1 MTDITRD
8 RLASFLVEAKLATYA
23 AQGDQASVPPVLP
36 GSHQLEYR
44 NDDLFYRDI
53 YFGGDFFVGQETV
66 YHDDKPLWAMCYS
79 GGIHPNIPVQPGL
92 VYVFL
97 QEALRAVTQER
108 PFRGPANYEREHFSY
123 TASSIGS
130 VSRFFGTE
138 IIMYDGL
145 PVFQLRFAGGL
156 LLE

>member
-1 MTDITRD
+1 MSDMTRD
-8 RLASFLVEAKLATYA
+8 RLALFLVRAKLATYA
-23 AQGDQASVPPVLP
+23 AQGDQASVSPMLP

-44 NDDLFYRDI
+44 ESDLVSRDI

-66 YHDDKPLWAMCYS
+66 YQGDRPIWAMSYA
-79 GGIHPNIPVQPGL
+79 GGIHPNIPVEPGL

-97 QEALRAVTQER
+97 QEALRAVAVER
-108 PFRGPANYEREHFSY
+108 PFRGPANFEREHFSY

>member
-1 MTDITRD
+1 MSDMTRD
-8 RLASFLVEAKLATYA
+8 RLALFLMRAKLATYA
-23 AQGDQASVPPVLP
+23 AQGDQAVVSPALP

-44 NDDLFYRDI
+44 EDELLYRDI

-66 YHDDKPLWAMCYS
+66 YQDDRPLWAMSYA
-79 GGIHPNIPVQPGL
+79 GGIHPNIPVEAGL

-97 QEALRAVTQER
+97 QEALRAVSNDK
-108 PFRGPANYEREHFSY
+108 PFRGPANFEREHFSY

-138 IIMYDGL
+138 IILYDGL
-145 PVFQLRFAGGL
+145 PVYQLRFAGGL
-156 LLE
+156 LLG